1 MGDPK
6 EKGRGEMKRVI
17 AGILLGGTIM
27 FTPVEAQANFLS
39 YIPPKETTGIP
50 VDVYE
55 NANIVGD
62 SFNICPELL
71 MALAERES
79 QFTPTAENGSCKGL
93 MQVNA
98 SYHKERFTDAGWKT
112 SEWSD
117 GYKNMYV
124 AASYLADLF
133 EEYEDVGIVLGLYH
147 GEKNAVS
154 KGMSGNLS
162 SYVTGI
168 LERSEELERIHNK

>member
-1 MGDPK
+1 
-6 EKGRGEMKRVI
+6 MKRVI
-17 AGILLGGTIM
+17 AGILMGGAIM
-27 FTPVEAQANFLS
+27 FTPITAQANFLS

-55 NANIVGD
+55 NAELIGD

-79 QFTPTAENGSCKGL
+79 QFTPTAENGPCKGL

-98 SYHKERFTDAGWKT
+98 TVHKQRFIDAGWET
-112 SEWSD
+112 SEWSN

>member
-1 MGDPK
+1 
-6 EKGRGEMKRVI
+6 MKRVI
-17 AGILLGGTIM
+17 AGILMGGAIM
-27 FTPVEAQANFLS
+27 FTPITAQANFLS

-112 SEWSD
+112 SEWSG